1 MDEDIV
7 VRLPRPGGSVA
18 DDPLLVVL
26 REGARRMLS
35 CAIEVEGR
43 QRSAAPTATKAR
55 IVRPQTSDI
64 SGMDGQGP

>member
-35 CAIEVEGR
+35 CAIEVEVDGFI
-43 QRSAAPTATKAR
+43 AACAE
-55 IVRPQTSDI
+55 
-64 SGMDGQGP
+64 